1 MSTHYQGSDT
11 AKRALDVYIKLD
23 RAAGAVS
30 SRINHH
36 LTDYSLTVSQF
47 GVLEALYHLGP
58 LRQKDLAQKIL
69 KSTGNITLVIDNL
82 VKRKLITRKRDK
94 RDRRASPIHLTE
106 AGKALIDDIFP
117 IHVARVE
124 SEMNILSPEEQDEL
138 QRLCRKLGLQQP

>member
-1 MSTHYQGSDT
+1 MPTHYQGST
-11 AKRALDVYIKLD
+11 AAKRALDVYIKLD

-30 SRINHH
+30 SRINQH
-36 LTDYSLTVSQF
+36 LADYSLTVSQF

-82 VKRKLITRKRDK
+82 VKRKLVTRKRDK
-94 RDRRASPIHLTE
+94 HDRRAIHIHLTE
-106 AGKALIDDIFP
+106 AGSALIDDIFP
-117 IHVARVE
+117 KHVALVE
-124 SEMNILSPEEQDEL
+124 AEMSILSMEEQDEL